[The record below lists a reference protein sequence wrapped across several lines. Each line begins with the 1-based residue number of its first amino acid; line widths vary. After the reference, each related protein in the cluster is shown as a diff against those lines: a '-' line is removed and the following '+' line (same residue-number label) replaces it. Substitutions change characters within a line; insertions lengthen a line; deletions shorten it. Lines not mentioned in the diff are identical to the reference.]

1 MIPYK
6 DDNPTSTFPV
16 FTVSLIIM
24 NIIVFLSQVYFFRAD
39 MNALSYAFGAIPHSL
54 LTFESH
60 QPVHPALTVFSSMFM
75 HGGLFHL
82 GGNMLY
88 LWIFGNNIE
97 DRLGHFRFIVFYLFC
112 GIFAAYSHA
121 LTHPTSTV
129 PMIGASGAVSGILGA
144 YVLLFPHAHVHTLLI
159 LGIFVTTVKI
169 PALIVIG
176 FWAVV
181 QFFNGMISSGLPNS
195 GGVAWFAH
203 LGGFFVGLFTIKIWL
218 PRRYP
223 RWQ

>member
-6 DDNPTSTFPV
+6 DDNPTTTFPL
-16 FTVSLIIM
+16 FTVSLIVVNIM
-24 NIIVFLSQVYFFRAD
+24 VYFSQVFSHAD
-39 MNALSYAFGAIPHSL
+39 MGSLSYAFGAIPHSL

-60 QPVHPALTVFSSMFM
+60 QPVHPALTIFSSMFM

-97 DRLGHFRFIVFYLFC
+97 DRLGHMRFVIFYLFC
-112 GIFAAYSHA
+112 GVFAAYSHA
-121 LTHPTSTV
+121 VTHPDSTV
-129 PMIGASGAVSGILGA
+129 PMIGASGAVSGVLGA
-144 YVLLFPHAHVHTLLI
+144 YMLLFPHARVHTLLI
-159 LGIFVTTVKI
+159 LGIFITTVKI

-176 FWAVV
+176 FWAIV
-181 QFFNGMISSGLPNS
+181 QFLNGMISSGLPNS

-203 LGGFFVGLFTIKIWL
+203 LGGFLVGLLTIKIWL
-218 PRRYP
+218 PRR
-223 RWQ
+223 RRAWQ

>member
-6 DDNPTSTFPV
+6 DDNPTTTFPL
-16 FTVSLIIM
+16 FTVSLIVL
-24 NIIVFLSQVYFFRAD
+24 NIVVYFSQVLSHAD
-39 MNALSYAFGAIPHSL
+39 MGTLSYAFGAIPHSL

-97 DRLGHFRFIVFYLFC
+97 DRLGHMRFVIFYLFC
-112 GIFAAYSHA
+112 GVFAAYAHA
-121 LTHPTSTV
+121 VTHPDSTV
-129 PMIGASGAVSGILGA
+129 PMIGASGAVSGVLGA
-144 YVLLFPHAHVHTLLI
+144 YMLLFPHARVHTLLI
-159 LGIFVTTVKI
+159 LGIFITTVKI

-176 FWAVV
+176 FWAIV
-181 QFFNGMISSGLPNS
+181 QFLNGLISSGLPNS

-203 LGGFFVGLFTIKIWL
+203 LGGFLVGLLTIKIWL
-218 PRRYP
+218 PRR
-223 RWQ
+223 RRQWQ